1 MHASVLICIVLH
13 IPCKRY
19 NKSEKTLVWLVLWD
33 ASDMV
38 APLASLVASVKPQ
51 RTKHDART
59 SLVSAV
65 IIKSTRDD
73 QERENNMIRHNHS
86 NTDLISSRDL
96 NASYG
101 YSARGRG
108 VLFVLL
114 PAYAAVSVCNWEPV
128 HWYLMNCTGWIVCPL
143 FRGWTTH
150 GPRSLGL
157 HSVPLFCNLH
167 RLRFGWATLH
177 TVNWARPL
185 DNNGQ

>member
-1 MHASVLICIVLH
+1 
-13 IPCKRY
+13 
-19 NKSEKTLVWLVLWD
+19 
-33 ASDMV
+33 MV

-51 RTKHDART
+51 RTKHDTRT

-114 PAYAAVSVCNWEPV
+114 PAYAAVSVCNWDPV
-128 HWYLMNCTGWIVCPL
+128 H
-143 FRGWTTH
+143 
-150 GPRSLGL
+150 
-157 HSVPLFCNLH
+157 
-167 RLRFGWATLH
+167 
-177 TVNWARPL
+177 
-185 DNNGQ
+185 